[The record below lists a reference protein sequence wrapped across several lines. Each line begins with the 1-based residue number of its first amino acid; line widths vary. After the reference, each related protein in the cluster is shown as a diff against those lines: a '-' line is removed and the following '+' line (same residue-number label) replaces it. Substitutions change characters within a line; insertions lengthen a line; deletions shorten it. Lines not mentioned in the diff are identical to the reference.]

1 MVPELG
7 HFALIIALG
16 LSAVLFVLPLW
27 GAYTANTT
35 LMYSGRSLATGQFI
49 MVSIA
54 LACLGYAF
62 LHDDFS
68 VSYIAGHSNSLMP
81 VYYKI
86 SAIWGGHEGS
96 LLLWMFMLSGW
107 TFAIAMLSRSL
118 PLDMQAR
125 VLAVMGF
132 VATGFALFILL
143 TSNPFDRILPMAPLE
158 GSDLNPLLQD
168 PGLIFHPP
176 LLYMGYV
183 GFSTVFAFAIAA
195 LLTGKLDTAWARWSR
210 PWATTAWAF
219 LTLGLALGSW
229 WAYYEL
235 GWGGWWFWDPV
246 ENAAFMPWLVGTA
259 LIHSLAVTEK
269 RGLFKSWTILL
280 AIFAFSLSLLGTFL
294 VRSGV
299 LNSIH
304 AFANDPDRGLFVLGF
319 LGVVVGGSLLLFA
332 LRAPVVKSRPGFNLF
347 SREALL
353 LANNILLMISMLTV
367 LFGTLFPLI
376 ADAMKLGKYSVGA
389 PYFNLTFTPFIT
401 MVCLLMGIAPFS
413 RWKRSSGDSI
423 RRNIKAPII
432 ISLSAAALVPLLLGK
447 YTTIAVAVSFVGV
460 WVLSTTWTDLLVK
473 SSHKAGFSKGLK
485 QHSLSY
491 WGMIIAHTGIAFTVL
506 GVGYTTQYSDEQKVR
521 MSIGQPVVVAEREF
535 TLESLDKVRGPNY
548 IADEAR
554 VVMRKNGR
562 VIREFKPQKRRYL
575 ASGQIMTE
583 VAIAPGFLRDIYIA
597 VGEAENISPNTRP
610 MRIHYNAF
618 VRWIWLGA
626 LLMAVGGMLAVIDK
640 RYRKRVRTA
649 DEKSPANA
657 TAISGAQ

>member
-7 HFALIIALG
+7 HFALIIALA
-16 LSAVLFVLPLW
+16 LSAGLFVLPLW
-27 GAYTANTT
+27 GAFKGNAI
-35 LMYSGRSLATGQFI
+35 LMHTGRSLATGQFVMI
-49 MVSIA
+49 SVA
-54 LACLGYAF
+54 LVCLGYAF

-68 VSYIAGHSNSLMP
+68 VSYVAGHSNSLMP

-96 LLLWMFMLSGW
+96 LLLWIFMLSGW
-107 TFAIAMLSRSL
+107 TFAIALLSRSL

-269 RGLFKSWTILL
+269 RGFFKSWTILL

-304 AFANDPDRGLFVLGF
+304 AFANDPERGLFVLGF

-332 LRAPVVKSRPGFNLF
+332 LRAPVVKSRPGFSLF

-353 LANNILLMISMLTV
+353 LANNVLLVISMVTV

-376 ADAMKLGKYSVGA
+376 ADALKLGKYSVGA

-401 MVCLLMGIAPFS
+401 LVCLLMGVAPFS
-413 RWKRSSGDSI
+413 RWKRSSGSAI
-423 RRNIKAPII
+423 RAALKVP
-432 ISLSAAALVPLLLGK
+432 LVAAALMAIIVPPILGG
-447 YTTIAVAVSFVGV
+447 YTAIAVAAAFIGSWVFV
-460 WVLSTTWTDLLVK
+460 TTWTDLFVK
-473 SSHKAGFSKGLK
+473 SNHRLGLRKGLS
-485 QHSLSY
+485 QLSLSY
-491 WGMIIAHTGIAFTVL
+491 WGMVFAHTGIAFAVL
-506 GVGYTTQYSDEQKVR
+506 GVGFTTQYSDEQKVR
-521 MSIGQPVVVAEREF
+521 MSVGEPVQVAGREF
-535 TLESLDKVRGPNY
+535 TLESLTKVQGPNY
-548 IADEAR
+548 VADEAL
-554 VVMRKNGR
+554 VVMRKDGKL
-562 VIREFKPQKRRYL
+562 IREFKPQKRRYL

-583 VAIAPGFLRDIYIA
+583 VAISPGFWRDIYIA
-597 VGEAENISPNTRP
+597 VGESENISPNTRP

-626 LLMAVGGMLAVIDK
+626 LLMALGGLLAVVDK
-640 RYRKRVRTA
+640 RYRKRV
-649 DEKSPANA
+649 PQNV
-657 TAISGAQ
+657 GAVSTQSTSVEAS